1 LKIRAQII
9 GISFM
14 VGMTI
19 GIVVGRITDNM
30 GLWIAIGSIVGIMA
44 GAVITMVRTSE
55 NGE

>member
-1 LKIRAQII
+1 
-9 GISFM
+9 M

>member
-30 GLWIAIGSIVGIMA
+30 GLWIAIGSIDGIMA